1 MQKIDR
7 RIVKD
12 LKKFEGL
19 TEKKK
24 RKVCLKRLHRVKERS
39 QKLYS
44 RMKLYLKKKLAWERL
59 IKKVKLYIDKLFY
72 NC

>member
-1 MQKIDR
+1 M
-7 RIVKD
+7 KD

-44 RMKLYLKKKLAWERL
+44 RMKLYLKKISMGK
-59 IKKVKLYIDKLFY
+59 INKKSKVIYW
-72 NC
+72 